1 MKVHNNICF
10 RHTQFHAL
18 SYGYRLSLFGGR
30 YWGALSPYIV
40 WFIISTQLDPP
51 SLKYIVYACFDCIYS
66 LDGKHQGSPRGHGQ
80 VSGSP
85 PDISSLRPVLRT
97 QPVWHPLQGAQG
109 LHPASCASLP
119 VPQSAKRTNWPWLG
133 HMLPAGR
140 STGRS
145 TPTYQPRARLHLHH
159 VRALPRNAE
168 CAHELREEGPTN
180 PGLWPQS
187 VAIGA
192 LRHLLLCGR
201 TGLWRKPA
209 SAVQL

>member
-1 MKVHNNICF
+1 M
-10 RHTQFHAL
+10 
-18 SYGYRLSLFGGR
+18 
-30 YWGALSPYIV
+30 
-40 WFIISTQLDPP
+40 
-51 SLKYIVYACFDCIYS
+51 
-66 LDGKHQGSPRGHGQ
+66 GSPRGHGQ

-133 HMLPAGR
+133 HICSLQADPPDVVV
-140 STGRS
+140 T

-168 CAHELREEGPTN
+168 CAHLAAVKCESVESFFFLGCGLFSCLWKTLFLSCFFA
-180 PGLWPQS
+180 GLWHS
-187 VAIGA
+187 I
-192 LRHLLLCGR
+192 
-201 TGLWRKPA
+201 
-209 SAVQL
+209 